1 MSHVV
6 NDENIKMLARNI
18 EFKTIVGV
26 YSIIIKFPKNNKRY
40 EKVTIYNNCLAGGP
54 ISYANV
60 ALCQKSDSTLLF
72 GVVTN
77 HDGCFEIKVEDA
89 ENSFLRVSCVGF
101 QVQNVE
107 IKKFP

>member
-1 MSHVV
+1 M
-6 NDENIKMLARNI
+6 KRLL
-18 EFKTIVGV
+18 F
-26 YSIIIKFPKNNKRY
+26 IIIALQFPIVLIAQVISGRVRDA
-40 EKVTIYNNCLAGGP
+40 EGEP